1 MMEKS
6 LSVLILDF
14 CLICKAGVFD
24 SFSDNFDLSGVSHV
38 LGLMFCYGCALGSM
52 SVQLCTKMM
61 FGLY

>member
-14 CLICKAGVFD
+14 CLICKVGVFD

-38 LGLMFCYGCALGSM
+38 LG
-52 SVQLCTKMM
+52 
-61 FGLY
+61 